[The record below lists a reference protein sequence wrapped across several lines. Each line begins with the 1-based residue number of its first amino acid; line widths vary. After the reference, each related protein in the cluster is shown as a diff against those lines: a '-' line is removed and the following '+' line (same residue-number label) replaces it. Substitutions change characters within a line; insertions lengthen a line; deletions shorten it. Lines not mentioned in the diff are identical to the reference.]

1 MKNGVVNINIF
12 NALDDIRD
20 KHNIRA
26 GEWAKVAWGRKI
38 FQSRL
43 SELRS
48 GKRPFTYKKCVI
60 LTGALRQII
69 GDKNMAKALLE
80 LIKKSDQV
88 DERMI
93 LYCLA
98 IPDADKPATEMYLKA
113 VVERAAKD

>member
-1 MKNGVVNINIF
+1 MKNGVVNIDIF

-20 KHNIRA
+20 KYDVKA
-26 GEWAKVAWGRKI
+26 GEWARVAWGNKTYQTRI
-38 FQSRL
+38 
-43 SELRS
+43 SELRNLI
-48 GKRPFTYKKCVI
+48 RPFTYKKCVT
-60 LTGALRQII
+60 LTEALRQII